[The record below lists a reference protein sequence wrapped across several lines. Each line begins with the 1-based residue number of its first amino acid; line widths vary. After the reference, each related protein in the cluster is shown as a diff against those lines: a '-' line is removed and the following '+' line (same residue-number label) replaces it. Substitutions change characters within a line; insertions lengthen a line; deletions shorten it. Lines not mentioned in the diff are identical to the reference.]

1 MFTYILAFEEFTGGG
16 GDGDENPDDNDAENN
31 NFEQCIAIVRQT
43 GCPVGNLSSK
53 MYKKWQDKGWY
64 DLFHAR

>member
-16 GDGDENPDDNDAENN
+16 GDGDENPDDEDAEKD
-31 NFEQCIAIVRQT
+31 NFESRLGRARQQ
-43 GCPVGNLSSK
+43 GCSIGNLSLK
-53 MYKKWQDKGWY
+53 TYKKWQDKGWY